1 MKLNFLHKAGS
12 LLMAILVMLSTVSV
26 TVEKHYCK
34 DHLVDV
40 AIFGKAKKC
49 GSVSNGSTK
58 NTIAKTCCQDTLEV
72 FQGQDKLHKA
82 DFNIKIEKPVLLYT
96 TMVFEYTIQ
105 NSTAIVHIPLPQHY
119 IPPNPKV
126 NIQVLH
132 QTFLI

>member
-1 MKLNFLHKAGS
+1 
-12 LLMAILVMLSTVSV
+12 MLSTVSV

-40 AIFGKAKKC
+40 AVFGKAKKC
-49 GSVSNGSTK
+49 GPESEESSK
-58 NTIAKTCCQDTLEV
+58 NSIANTCCQDTFEV
-72 FQGQDKLHKA
+72 FQGQDQLHKA
-82 DFNIKIEKPVLLYT
+82 NFNIKIEKPVLLYT

-105 NSTAIVHIPLPQHY
+105 NNAAVAHIPLPQHY
-119 IPPNPKV
+119 IPPNPEI

>member
-1 MKLNFLHKAGS
+1 
-12 LLMAILVMLSTVSV
+12 MAVLVMFSTVSV

-49 GSVSNGSTK
+49 GPESDGSTK

-82 DFNIKIEKPVLLYT
+82 DFSINIEKPVLLYT

-105 NSTAIVHIPLPQHY
+105 NNTTIVNIPLPQHY
-119 IPPNPKV
+119 IPPNPEV
-126 NIQVLH
+126 NLQVLH